1 MIPEADT
8 LLNVSAGKLLL
19 EIAPQMPPGYGQG
32 SSATVAMVLVLAAQ
46 EYARGADTRIWE
58 NARMSEILS
67 AAGAGDLPVAA
78 SNAIADLNA
87 ANAALRA
94 RLIALH
100 ERTEAESGDTARARE
115 REILAFLK
123 ESSDRRRLHL
133 PVM

>member
-46 EYARGADTRIWE
+46 EYAKGADTRIWE

-67 AAGAGDLPVAA
+67 AAGVGDLAVPAPANGNQRNGNIWATSNGDQRQGYHHAGAGDG
-78 SNAIADLNA
+78 
-87 ANAALRA
+87 
-94 RLIALH
+94 
-100 ERTEAESGDTARARE
+100 TGDHRVYA
-115 REILAFLK
+115 
-123 ESSDRRRLHL
+123 
-133 PVM
+133 